1 MSSQYHQ
8 TILNKLF
15 NIICFRFQTWNL
27 EITPVEATDAGL
39 YECRIATHPTTSNF
53 VHLKVTG

>member
-1 MSSQYHQ
+1 MQFDS
-8 TILNKLF
+8 I
-15 NIICFRFQTWNL
+15 FQTWNL
-27 EITPVEATDAGL
+27 EITPVEASDAGL